1 MSAAAPV
8 RQSAVLHRCSTPS
21 ASFASLH
28 QFHRLPLRPCTSEHS
43 CCRLQHWA
51 AAAGADCAAL
61 LVHRE
66 KFEELTTKERELNA
80 FLDAFPQR
88 RAAKQQELSS
98 KQEAITNLLDK
109 LNRLHAL
116 TATALPGK
124 EQYQQLKVRDAAE

>member
-1 MSAAAPV
+1 MLI
-8 RQSAVLHRCSTPS
+8 VL
-21 ASFASLH
+21 LV
-28 QFHRLPLRPCTSEHS
+28 
-43 CCRLQHWA
+43 
-51 AAAGADCAAL
+51 L

-66 KFEELTTKERELNA
+66 KFEELTAKERELNA

-124 EQYQQLKVRDAAE
+124 EQYQQLKVRAAAE